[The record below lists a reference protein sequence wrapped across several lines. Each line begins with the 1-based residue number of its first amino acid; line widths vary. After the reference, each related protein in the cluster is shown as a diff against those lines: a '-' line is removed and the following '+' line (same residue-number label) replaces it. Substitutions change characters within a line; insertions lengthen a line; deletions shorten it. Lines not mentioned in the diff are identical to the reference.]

1 MDKSKIRLCKKP
13 HLHFLASN
21 FLSFVFLTG
30 HEGIL
35 FLREGLRIIPSVA
48 GFSSPPTFCQQVP
61 ISVLC
66 YHLRAFYSLLI
77 LYRTIGQDWYSK
89 NNKKYTFS
97 LIDDLSAFSFSM
109 IVCSL
114 WNYSLSL
121 LIPASES
128 PALRLSCSYSFT
140 SVLNYICNFLY
151 CSFCLSWFCLELM
164 SLDS

>member
-97 LIDDLSAFSFSM
+97 LIEALHIWYQLLLYWNIHYFNGGQYVIDWVHVSRA
-109 IVCSL
+109 SL
-114 WNYSLSL
+114 HVTRCERPW
-121 LIPASES
+121 
-128 PALRLSCSYSFT
+128 RWFT
-140 SVLNYICNFLY
+140 SMYIFGVHREA
-151 CSFCLSWFCLELM
+151 W
-164 SLDS
+164 